1 MVYSIKIYIGSDQE
15 GVCGIA
21 TRAAGPSD
29 VAMNKK
35 LQTQEVVAC
44 CNAILDFDSSTEIVV
59 NDNHGSGLNINIE
72 DLPEQV
78 QLIRQSPEMLDM
90 MYGIDD
96 SYDGFMFLAHAMRG
110 VHKAVMCHVWEV
122 QNLIVNGKALGEA
135 GISSLIASYYGVP
148 LILTSGDDA
157 YEREVKDLSPTTET
171 VVVKYGLGRYV
182 ARNLHPAVAR
192 KKIADGTKNALK
204 RLVAGDIKPVE
215 LPKPPIKLEMQFAD
229 AGAAD
234 AACMMPGVQRI
245 DGRTTLFV
253 AQDAKTAYQA
263 FYAQTRLQRG
273 RLIRR

>member
-1 MVYSIKIYIGSDQE
+1 MKIYIGSDQE

-21 TRAAGPSD
+21 TKAAGPSD
-29 VAMNKK
+29 EAMNKK

-44 CNAILDFDSSTEIVV
+44 CNAILEFDPSAEIVV
-59 NDNHGSGLNINIE
+59 NDNHGAGLNINIE

-78 QLIRQSPEMLDM
+78 HLIRQSPEMLDM

-96 SYDGFMFLAHAMRG
+96 SYDGFIFFAHAMRG
-110 VHKAVMCHVWEV
+110 TLNAVMCHVWEV
-122 QNLIVNGKALGEA
+122 QDLIVNGKPLGEA

-157 YEREVKDLSPTTET
+157 YEKEVKDLSPTTET

-182 ARNLHPAVAR
+182 AQNLHPAVAR
-192 KKIADGTKNALK
+192 KKIAEGTKKALE
-204 RLVAGDIKPVE
+204 RLCAGEIKPVK
-215 LPKPPIKLEMQFAD
+215 LPEPPIKLEMHFSD

-234 AACMMPGVQRI
+234 AACMMPGVQRL
-245 DGRTTLFV
+245 DGRTTLFE